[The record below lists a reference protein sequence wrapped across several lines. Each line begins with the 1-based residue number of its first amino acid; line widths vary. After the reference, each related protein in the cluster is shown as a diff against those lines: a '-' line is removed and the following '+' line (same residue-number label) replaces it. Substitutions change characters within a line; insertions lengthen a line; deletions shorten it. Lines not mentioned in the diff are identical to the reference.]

1 MIQVDMVLDEAGLLK
16 SCSLTGH
23 AGAGK
28 RGNDIVCAA
37 VSVLTRTLIRVLSGR
52 EGIKIRGS
60 IPEQGNF
67 WMEAEYTPEGR
78 EFLAAAGAFLIEG
91 LHSVSAEFPDY
102 CKVNIEAVPKL
113 TRTKGSQF

>member
-1 MIQVDMVLDEAGLLK
+1 MIQIDMVLDGPGLLK
-16 SCSLTGH
+16 SCRVSGH

-28 RGNDIVCAA
+28 RGSDIVCAA
-37 VSVLTRTLIRVLSGR
+37 VSVLTRTLIRVLAGR
-52 EGIKIRGS
+52 EGITIRGS

-91 LHSVSAEFPDY
+91 LLSVSTEFPDY
-102 CKVNIEAVPKL
+102 CKVIIE
-113 TRTKGSQF
+113 RRN

>member
-1 MIQVDMVLDEAGLLK
+1 MIQIDMVLDEAGLLR
-16 SCSLTGH
+16 SCRVSGH

-28 RGNDIVCAA
+28 RGEDIVCAA
-37 VSVLTRTLIRVLSGR
+37 VTVLTRTLIQVLSGR
-52 EGIKIRGS
+52 EGITIRGS

-91 LHSVSAEFPDY
+91 LLSVSAEFPGY
-102 CKVNIEAVPKL
+102 CKVIMERRN
-113 TRTKGSQF
+113 